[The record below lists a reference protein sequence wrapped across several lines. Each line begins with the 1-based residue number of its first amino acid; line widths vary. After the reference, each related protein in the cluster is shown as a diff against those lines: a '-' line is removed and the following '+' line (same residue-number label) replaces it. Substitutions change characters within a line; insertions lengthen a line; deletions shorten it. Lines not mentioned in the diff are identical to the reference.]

1 VYGCWEDIGVG
12 PSFFLIFKFLPIKPV
27 AFFVGVSVVQL
38 VVFSMIVS
46 MVLVNMLNN
55 TIGVDSVSEDGKL
68 SSDCDENVDSISDSV
83 SKIHSR
89 QIAENTL

>member
-1 VYGCWEDIGVG
+1 
-12 PSFFLIFKFLPIKPV
+12 
-27 AFFVGVSVVQL
+27 
-38 VVFSMIVS
+38 MIVS